1 MKTLFEAAPALL
13 LEYRKRL
20 TAAYAQ
26 GKLRKADL
34 DEGIQHLNALFALA
48 KKSEGKQGAQK
59 ATQEGEAT
67 ANEDEMK

>member
-1 MKTLFEAAPALL
+1 MKTLAQAAPELL

-48 KKSEGKQGAQK
+48 KKSEGKQGAQ
-59 ATQEGEAT
+59 TT
-67 ANEDEMK
+67 PNEDEMK